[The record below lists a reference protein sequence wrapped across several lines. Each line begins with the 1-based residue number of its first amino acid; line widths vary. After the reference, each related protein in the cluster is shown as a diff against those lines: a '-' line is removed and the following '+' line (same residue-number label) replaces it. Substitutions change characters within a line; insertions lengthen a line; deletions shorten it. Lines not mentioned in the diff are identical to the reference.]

1 MTNKSTLHGLVTP
14 YLYLPISGRVGSA
27 MTEIVAYLAQKGSTM
42 KVSVVDPN
50 RSGTQM
56 SFNAHQISIDDTLPY
71 RVAFRHTHPDSQ
83 TRRYPWFGEFPK
95 SYQQPCLNAYASV
108 GYPRCRIEVPPPSH

>member
-1 MTNKSTLHGLVTP
+1 
-14 YLYLPISGRVGSA
+14 

-56 SFNAHQISIDDTLPY
+56 SFNAHQISIDDTPIPGGLQT
-71 RVAFRHTHPDSQ
+71 HTP
-83 TRRYPWFGEFPK
+83 
-95 SYQQPCLNAYASV
+95 
-108 GYPRCRIEVPPPSH
+108 